1 MQFKR
6 LDKIPVSFDGDAF
19 ESLIRTL
26 LNDCFPGNWEA
37 TPRTR
42 DGGKDVVDRSIPG
55 DIAWAE
61 CKMYRRPISLQVVS
75 NTLVMAVVETGVR
88 RILFFSYS
96 DMTDNA
102 KRYLAR
108 FALYVGKTIQVF
120 DGELLEEL
128 IVRSPPVMA
137 SYFPDVALPSS
148 FTVMGHQ
155 PIVKA
160 YFSSDVHVS
169 HQQLAHIEGA
179 DNPREYSI
187 PIYTP
192 CLYELTLAAQHTN
205 GILEVG
211 FVLSRDEFKNFE
223 ILNLDQVNSYTSIAL
238 NSGQTLCLPIYVAPL
253 VSGPL
258 SLPQLSLQC
267 DNLEPIEL
275 PSVRLNVSAFE
286 QPILI
291 GKSIHET
298 LLDFESLVSSGSVNR
313 VFAVSGHS
321 GVGKSRFMDEATTR
335 LLKNGYQIHYF
346 DGISC
351 QNELRFGDGVNQ
363 QDELSANF
371 VRSLLCSVWR
381 LPDPASFV
389 LSQVDSSPSE
399 TVSAGDFGQ
408 VCDIVYRWDTR
419 QILTDRNV
427 IHMTLLQGFCTCRS
441 ALVIDNVQTFPEPVI
456 GVLQAVF
463 GAFAG
468 LPGQSCMLL
477 SFNEDDLVFNSAAS
491 AWLSMIRTVR
501 NDTVRHLNLPD
512 FSRPLAEEFVD
523 NLFERGV
530 DGKLFSELYPAL
542 LDKILDKIIL
552 RPLDLWQF
560 AKGLEDRGA
569 ICTGR
574 DVFTIVDFEEFNCAL
589 QVLSPDRE
597 SLLNWRMA
605 RFRSVPDVALAVA
618 AITYLGPLT
627 LREMAKLVADDNVCK
642 KLVQASILRVNREH
656 KLEFYHPS
664 LTRHF
669 TNDTKHGALVEYAT
683 KHLLYERATR
693 CGTKFINSAR
703 WFGLAFDVDGD
714 IMSAI
719 PAALAQFT
727 GQDFSGYSPLHLAA
741 DRLLTYV
748 ESNEDLNVWWSL
760 LPALA
765 GAAHIA
771 AQGAVSVLRARTDYL
786 YALASR
792 IAPACPSD
800 NARLTH
806 WTHIIREMAGY
817 MASAKEESGRA
828 DRLLTQAL
836 SSLDRANDVTT
847 DLEIWRAQAH
857 LLNRRCVT
865 LKNLGRNQDAIAVAQ
880 VSLEYAHGH
889 GMIDLVCLNLVD
901 MGYVEYGLQTR
912 NDILLRYWREAC
924 TQFDMGHPYLGRD
937 VHDIR
942 LVMGLISGCVAGL
955 SNEFDRALRILDALL
970 LESRERAHWFYQL
983 QGMAAKG
990 TMMMRQALLD
1000 PSTTLIRCEQ
1010 VLELARLLEDM
1021 AASMGQAKRYR
1032 SALYLQGKAYEAL
1045 GKRLR
1050 ASQRYEDAFKVKVSK
1065 DVDFEADAIAYD
1077 LKRVGKDAPSMPP
1090 LTTTFSV
1097 GGINLPLP

>member
-1 MQFKR
+1 M
-6 LDKIPVSFDGDAF
+6 SFDGDAF

-26 LNDCFPGNWEA
+26 LVDCFPGSWEA

-55 DIAWAE
+55 DITWAE

-96 DMTDNA
+96 DMTDSA

-137 SYFPDVALPSS
+137 SYFPDVALPPS
-148 FTVMGHQ
+148 FTVTSHQ
-155 PIVKA
+155 PIVKT

-179 DNPREYSI
+179 DNPREHSI

-192 CLYELTLAAQHTN
+192 CLYELTLAAQHIN
-205 GILEVG
+205 GILDIG
-211 FVLSRDEFKNFE
+211 LVLSRDEFKDFE
-223 ILNLDQVNSYTSIAL
+223 ILNFDQVNSYASIAL
-238 NSGQTLCLPIYVAPL
+238 NSGQTLCLPIYLAPL

-258 SLPQLSLQC
+258 PVPPLSLLC
-267 DNLEPIEL
+267 ANLKPIEL
-275 PSVRLNVSAFE
+275 PSIRLNVSAFE
-286 QPILI
+286 RPILI
-291 GKSIHET
+291 GKNVQDT
-298 LLDFESLVSSGSVNR
+298 LLNFESLVSSGSVNR

-346 DGISC
+346 DGTSC
-351 QNELRFGDGVNQ
+351 QNELRFGNGANQ

-371 VRSLLCSVWR
+371 VRSLLCSIWR

-389 LSQVDSSPSE
+389 LSQTDSSPSE
-399 TVSAGDFGQ
+399 TVSAGDFGL

-419 QILTDRNV
+419 QILAERNV
-427 IHMTLLQGFCTCRS
+427 IHTTLLQGFCACRS
-441 ALVIDNVQTFPEPVI
+441 ALVIDNVQAFPELVI

-463 GAFAG
+463 GAFTG

-491 AWLSMIRTVR
+491 AWLSIIRTAR

-542 LDKILDKIIL
+542 LDKILDKIIP

-569 ICTGR
+569 IRTGR

-597 SLLNWRMA
+597 SLLNWRMD
-605 RFRSVPDVALAVA
+605 RFRTVPDVAVAVA
-618 AITYLGPLT
+618 AIIYLGPLT
-627 LREMAKLVADDNVCK
+627 LREMASLVADDTVCK
-642 KLVQASILRVNREH
+642 KLVQASILRVNHEH

-669 TNDTKHGALVEYAT
+669 TNDTKHGVLVEHAT

-693 CGTKFINSAR
+693 CGTKFIHSAR

-714 IMSAI
+714 LTLAI
-719 PAALAQFT
+719 PAALAQFA

-741 DRLLTYV
+741 DRLLAYV
-748 ESNEDLNVWWSL
+748 EASEDLNTWWPL

-771 AQGAVSVLRARTDYL
+771 AQGAVSVLRARTDHL
-786 YALASR
+786 YAIASR
-792 IAPACPSD
+792 IAPVCPSD
-800 NARLTH
+800 NTCLTQ

-836 SSLDRANDVTT
+836 SSLDQANHVTSN
-847 DLEIWRAQAH
+847 LEIWCAQAH

-865 LKNLGRNQDAIAVAQ
+865 LKNLGRHQDAIAAAQ
-880 VSLEYAHGH
+880 VSLEHAHEH
-889 GMIDLVCLNLVD
+889 GMIDLVCLNFVD
-901 MGYVEYGLQTR
+901 MGYVEYGLQAR
-912 NDILLRYWREAC
+912 NEMLLQYWRDAC
-924 TQFDMGHPYLGRD
+924 TQFDTGHPNLGRD

-955 SNEFDRALRILDALL
+955 SNEFDKALRILDALL

-990 TMMMRQALLD
+990 TVMMRQALLD
-1000 PSTTLIRCEQ
+1000 PGTTVMRCEQ
-1010 VLELARLLEDM
+1010 VLELARWLEDL
-1021 AASMGQAKRYR
+1021 AGSMGQAKRYR

-1045 GKRLR
+1045 GKQRR
-1050 ASQRYEDAFKVKVSK
+1050 ASQRYEDALKVGVNK

-1077 LKRVGKDAPSMPP
+1077 LKRIGAGVPGMLP
-1090 LTTTFSV
+1090 LATTFSV
-1097 GGINLPLP
+1097 NGVNLPLP

>member
-1 MQFKR
+1 M
-6 LDKIPVSFDGDAF
+6 SFDGDAF
-19 ESLIRTL
+19 ESLIRVL
-26 LNDCFPGNWEA
+26 LGDCFPGNWEA

-61 CKMYRRPISLQVVS
+61 CKMYKRPISLQVVS
-75 NTLVMAVVETGVR
+75 NTLVMAVVETGIR

-96 DMTDNA
+96 DMTDSA

-108 FALYVGKTIQVF
+108 FALYADKAIQVF

-128 IVRSPPVMA
+128 ILRSPSVMA
-137 SYFPDVALPSS
+137 SYFPEVTLPLS
-148 FTVMGHQ
+148 FTAKDHQ
-155 PIVKA
+155 PTIKA

-169 HQQLAHIEGA
+169 QQQLAHIEGA
-179 DNPREYSI
+179 GNLREHSI

-205 GILEVG
+205 GILNIG
-211 FVLSRDEFKNFE
+211 LVLSRDKFKEFE
-223 ILNLDQVNSYTSIAL
+223 ILNLNQVNSYASIAL
-238 NSGQTLCLPIYVAPL
+238 NSGQTLCLPIYIAPL

-258 SLPQLSLQC
+258 PLPPISFHGG
-267 DNLEPIEL
+267 NLEPIML
-275 PSVRLNVSAFE
+275 PPVRLNVSAFE
-286 QPILI
+286 RPILV
-291 GKSIHET
+291 GKNAQDT
-298 LLDFESLVSSGSVNR
+298 LLNFESLISSGNVNR
-313 VFAVSGHS
+313 VFAVSGRS
-321 GVGKSRFMDEATTR
+321 GVGKSRFVDEATMR

-351 QNELRFGDGVNQ
+351 QDELRLYDGANQ
-363 QDELSANF
+363 QNELSANF

-381 LPDPASFV
+381 LPDPTSFT
-389 LSQVDSSPSE
+389 LSQADSAPSE
-399 TVSAGDFGQ
+399 TVSVGDFGQ
-408 VCDIVYRWDTR
+408 VCDIVYRWDTHK
-419 QILTDRNV
+419 ILDNRNV
-427 IHMTLLQGFCTCRS
+427 IHTTLLQGFCSCRS
-441 ALVIDNVQTFPEPVI
+441 ALVIDNIQAFPELFI
-456 GVLQAVF
+456 GVLQSLF
-463 GAFAG
+463 YAFAG
-468 LPGQSCMLL
+468 LPGQSSMLL
-477 SFNEDDLVFNSAAS
+477 AFNEDDLVFNSAAS
-491 AWLSMIRTVR
+491 TWLSMIRTAR
-501 NDTVRHLNLPD
+501 NDTVRYLNLPD

-542 LDKILDKIIL
+542 LDNILDKIIL

-569 ICTGR
+569 IRTGR
-574 DVFTIVDFEEFNCAL
+574 DVFTIVDFEEFNYAL
-589 QVLSPDRE
+589 QLLSPDRE
-597 SLLNWRMA
+597 SLLNWRME
-605 RFRSVPDVALAVA
+605 RFRSVPDVAVAVA

-627 LREMAKLVADDNVCK
+627 SREMASLVSDASVCK
-642 KLVQASILRVNREH
+642 KLVQASILRENREH
-656 KLEFYHPS
+656 KLDFYHPS

-669 TNDTKHGALVEYAT
+669 TNATKREVLVERAT
-683 KHLLYERATR
+683 KHLLYERAAR
-693 CGTKFINSAR
+693 CGTDFIHSAR

-714 IMSAI
+714 ITSAI
-719 PAALAQFT
+719 PAVLAQFT

-741 DRLLTYV
+741 DRLLAYV
-748 ESNEDLNVWWSL
+748 DTREDLNVWWSL

-792 IAPACPSD
+792 IAPADPQD
-800 NARLTH
+800 NASLAH

-817 MASAKEESGRA
+817 MASVKEESGRA
-828 DRLLTQAL
+828 DRILTQAL
-836 SSLDRANDVTT
+836 ATLERVSNTT
-847 DLEIWRAQAH
+847 DLDTWRAKAH

-865 LKNLGRNQDAIAVAQ
+865 LKNLGGYPEAIAAAQ
-880 VSLEYAHGH
+880 ASLECARSH
-889 GMIDLVCLNLVD
+889 GMTDLVCLNFVD
-901 MGYVEYGLQTR
+901 MGYVEYGLQAR

-924 TQFDMGHPYLGRD
+924 TQFDTAHSYLGRD

-955 SNEFDRALRILDALL
+955 SNEFDKALRILDALL
-970 LESRERAHWFYQL
+970 LESRERGHWFYQL

-990 TMMMRQALLD
+990 TVMMRQALLE
-1000 PSTTLIRCEQ
+1000 PSTTLMRCEQ

-1065 DVDFEADAIAYD
+1065 GADFEADAIAYD
-1077 LKRVGKDAPSMPP
+1077 LKRISEDIPSMPP
-1090 LTTTFSV
+1090 LATTFSV
-1097 GGINLPLP
+1097 DGINLPLP